1 MRVQGTLVLRK
12 RYRRVDYL
20 AAVGVALGCGLFA
33 SSGMGVAT
41 RLPAGAAD
49 ADALG
54 GGAAPLRT
62 GMAAALLVAYLAFD
76 GLTSTYQEHLFR
88 THATLTAATLVA
100 YVSAVASAMS
110 LAAALS
116 SGQLPAAARFAAAH
130 PEVGFYVAALSVAA
144 AGASLLINDTIRRF
158 GALAFAGIMTSR
170 QLLSVL
176 ASAAAFRHPLS
187 AAQWAGAA
195 LVFASLYGRLLL
207 ETRAATGA
215 KTMRCVLTD
224 DEATPDAAPAD
235 GAHAPL
241 AV

>member
-1 MRVQGTLVLRK
+1 MLRK
-12 RYRRVDYL
+12 RYKRVDYL
-20 AAVGVALGCGLFA
+20 AAVGVALGCAVFA
-33 SSGMGVAT
+33 SSGVGVAT
-41 RLPAGAAD
+41 RLPPGASEAVITAAAGAP
-49 ADALG
+49 
-54 GGAAPLRT
+54 PLRSAV
-62 GMAAALLVAYLAFD
+62 AAALLVAYLAFD

-88 THATLTAATLVA
+88 THAGLTASALVC
-100 YVSAVASAMS
+100 YVSAVASAMA

-130 PEVGFYVAALSVAA
+130 PEVGWYVAALSVAA

-187 AAQWAGAA
+187 AAQWGGAA
-195 LVFASLYGRLLL
+195 LVFASLYARLVL

-215 KTMRCVLTD
+215 KTMRGALVPA
-224 DEATPDAAPAD
+224 EEQAPAT
-235 GAHAPL
+235 GESFAEPAEP
-241 AV
+241 A

>member
-1 MRVQGTLVLRK
+1 MVLRK
-12 RYRRVDYL
+12 RYKRVDYL
-20 AAVGVALGCGLFA
+20 AAVGVAVGCAFFA
-33 SSGMGVAT
+33 TNGMGIAT
-41 RLPAGAAD
+41 RLPAGDAGAAD
-49 ADALG
+49 A
-54 GGAAPLRT
+54 GGALPLRT
-62 GMAAALLVAYLAFD
+62 SLAAALLVAYLAFD

-110 LAAALS
+110 LVAALS
-116 SGQLPAAARFAAAH
+116 SGQLPAAARFAVAH
-130 PEVGFYVAALSVAA
+130 PEVGFYVAALSAAA

-158 GALAFAGIMTSR
+158 GALTFAGIMTSR

-215 KTMRCVLTD
+215 KTMLGLLTTD
-224 DEATPDAAPAD
+224 DNEHQTTHDAATAD
-235 GAHAPL
+235 GARAPS